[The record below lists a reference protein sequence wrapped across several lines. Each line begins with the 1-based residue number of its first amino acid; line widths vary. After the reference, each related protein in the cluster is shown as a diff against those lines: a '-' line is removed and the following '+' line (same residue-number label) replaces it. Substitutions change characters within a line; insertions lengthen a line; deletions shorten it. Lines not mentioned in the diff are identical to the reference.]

1 MKNKILVFTKPWK
14 EESIEDL
21 AFLVKKMGF
30 DGVELPVRDGYQ
42 VNPKNVKTELLHAK
56 KIFEKQN
63 LIIGSIAGSLEKN
76 IIEAMGLAEIPLL
89 RVCIKIDMEKGYFKS
104 VKETQNKI
112 LDFKSLLEKNNVKI
126 GIQNHHGFNIGSA
139 LGVYHLLEPIP
150 NTISGSVLD
159 FAHCELAGE
168 PSEMAYDILKDTL
181 LLINFKSAFKF
192 RINGPDETEAKWQI
206 HWVTAR
212 NSLYSWENAVK
223 ILKKANWNGPIC
235 IPAEYNHI
243 GSNKPIMGDETISR
257 TTKDLAYL
265 KLLLNC

>member
-14 EESIEDL
+14 EESLEEL

-30 DGVELPVRDGYQ
+30 DGVELPVREGYQ
-42 VNPKNVKTELLHAK
+42 VNPENVKNELLHAK
-56 KIFEKQN
+56 EILQKQN

-76 IIEAMGLAEIPLL
+76 TIEAMGTAGISLL

-104 VKETQNKI
+104 VKEIQEKI
-112 LDFKSLLEKNNVKI
+112 LGFQSILEKNKVKI
-126 GIQNHHGFNIGSA
+126 GIQNHHGFNVGSA
-139 LGVYHLLEPIP
+139 LGIYHLLEPIP
-150 NTISGSVLD
+150 NTISGAVLD

-168 PSEMAYDILKDTL
+168 PSEMAYDILKNNL
-181 LLINFKSAFKF
+181 LLINFKSAIKV

-223 ILKKANWNGPIC
+223 ILKNAHWNGPIC

-243 GSNKPIMGDETISR
+243 GSNQPIMGNETISR
-257 TTKDLAYL
+257 ATNDLAYL
-265 KLLLNC
+265 KLLLER